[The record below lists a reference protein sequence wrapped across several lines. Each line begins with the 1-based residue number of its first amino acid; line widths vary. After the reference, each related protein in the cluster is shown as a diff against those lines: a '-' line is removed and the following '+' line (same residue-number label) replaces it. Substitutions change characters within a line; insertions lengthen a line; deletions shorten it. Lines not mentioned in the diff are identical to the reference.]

1 MEKNVLN
8 VISTNQLMMIKKNVG
23 HLQPQNLHQMELYVK
38 DLNLVM
44 KVLVIIVIQGSILQ
58 MEKNV
63 LIVIVIPALIV
74 MMRGYALE
82 IVKLDIINQKLKI
95 INVLIVIVIPALI
108 VMMRGYAL
116 EIVKLDIINQK
127 LKIINVLNVISTNQ
141 LMMIKKNV
149 GHLQPQNLHQME
161 LYVKDLNLVMKVLV
175 IIVIQGSILQMEKN
189 VLIVIVIPA
198 LIVMMRGY
206 ALEIVKLDIINQKL
220 KIINVLNVISTNQLM
235 MIKKNV
241 GHLQP
246 QNLHQME
253 LYVKDLNLV
262 MKVLVIIVIQ
272 GSILQMEKNV
282 LIVIV
287 IPMIIVMM
295 KGYAL
300 KIAKVDII
308 NQKLKVINVLKNVLL
323 HAQAVIHTIVAI
335 YVKMDLK

>member
-1 MEKNVLN
+1 M
-8 VISTNQLMMIKKNVG
+8 
-23 HLQPQNLHQMELYVK
+23 
-38 DLNLVM
+38 
-44 KVLVIIVIQGSILQ
+44 
-58 MEKNV
+58 
-63 LIVIVIPALIV
+63 
-74 MMRGYALE
+74 
-82 IVKLDIINQKLKI
+82 
-95 INVLIVIVIPALI
+95 
-108 VMMRGYAL
+108 
-116 EIVKLDIINQK
+116 
-127 LKIINVLNVISTNQ
+127 
-141 LMMIKKNV
+141 
-149 GHLQPQNLHQME
+149 
-161 LYVKDLNLVMKVLV
+161 
-175 IIVIQGSILQMEKN
+175 
-189 VLIVIVIPA
+189 IPA